1 MRSGARGGVGDA
13 FTVESRRRRCIEGR
27 KWERAIHS
35 GSCDVG
41 AAGEAQGGG
50 TLPALQGVLN
60 HVLPL
65 VL

>member
-1 MRSGARGGVGDA
+1 MPSGSEVGGGDA
-13 FTVESRRRRCIEGR
+13 FRVQSGTRRCIEGL
-27 KWERAIHS
+27 KWEEVMCS

-41 AAGEAQGGG
+41 AAGEAQGSG

>member
-1 MRSGARGGVGDA
+1 MRGDDA
-13 FTVESRRRRCIEGR
+13 FGGQNGRRRCVEGP
-27 KWERAIHS
+27 KWEEAMHS

-50 TLPALQGVLN
+50 ALPALQGVLN